1 MSNEQSEPTPF
12 IGATHRHDLLAQ
24 LAGTRIRA
32 FDSAVN
38 DAVANGIRDPEKV
51 KLDGKNGGM
60 DGIAVSLGGIE
71 VADETVYSPWQ
82 PPKFPKG
89 KESKE
94 GKEQKDSKEGKEGKE
109 SKDSKE
115 AGKETSDGGK
125 MAGSE
130 ASDPFSRFG
139 EVEVLN
145 WTLMNR
151 VAQQQANAVR
161 GFVKSVQLF

>member
-1 MSNEQSEPTPF
+1 MPNDKSDPAPF

-38 DAVANGIRDPEKV
+38 DAVANGIRNPEEV

-60 DGIAVSLGGIE
+60 DGISVSLGGIE

-94 GKEQKDSKEGKEGKE
+94 GKESKDSKESKEGKE

-115 AGKETSDGGK
+115 AGKESSDGGK

-139 EVEVLN
+139 EVERLN
-145 WTLMNR
+145 WSLMNQ
-151 VAQQQANAVR
+151 VAQQHANGVR
-161 GFVKSVQLF
+161 GFIKSVQMF

>member
-1 MSNEQSEPTPF
+1 MSTEKLDTTPF
-12 IGATHRHDLLAQ
+12 IGAAHRHDLLAQ

-38 DAVANGIRDPEKV
+38 DAVARGISDAGEV

-82 PPKFPKG
+82 PPKYPKG
-89 KESKE
+89 KETKEGKESKESKE
-94 GKEQKDSKEGKEGKE
+94 GKE
-109 SKDSKE
+109 SKDTKE

-130 ASDPFSRFG
+130 VFDPFSHFG
-139 EVEVLN
+139 EVERLN
-145 WTLMNR
+145 WSLMNQ
-151 VAQQQANAVR
+151 VAQQHTTAVR
-161 GFVKSVQLF
+161 GFIRSVQVF

>member
-1 MSNEQSEPTPF
+1 MSQERSDPVPF
-12 IGATHRHDLLAQ
+12 IGAAHRHDLLSQ

-38 DAVANGIRDPEKV
+38 EAVARGIREPEQV

-60 DGIAVSLGGIE
+60 DGIGVSIGGIE

-89 KESKE
+89 KETKE
-94 GKEQKDSKEGKEGKE
+94 GKEQKDSKESKEGKE
-109 SKDSKE
+109 AKDSKE
-115 AGKETSDGGK
+115 AGKESSDGGK

-139 EVEVLN
+139 EVERLN
-145 WTLMNR
+145 WALMNR
-151 VAQQQANAVR
+151 VAQQHANAVR
-161 GFVKSVQLF
+161 GFVKSVQMF